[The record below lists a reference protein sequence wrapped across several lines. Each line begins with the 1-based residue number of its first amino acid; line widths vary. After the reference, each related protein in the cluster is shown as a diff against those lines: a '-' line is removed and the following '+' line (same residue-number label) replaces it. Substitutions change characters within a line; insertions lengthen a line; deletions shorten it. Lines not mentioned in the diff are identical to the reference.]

1 MAIDNTLRELGLTK
15 EPTEFSYGVRI
26 LNCTP
31 HVIKFLDNEDVIEV
45 PPCGITLPVRT
56 EEQVD
61 YRTNTV
67 ELVRTVFVPDTEQLH
82 IVQELLQYY
91 YEVLLVGSIISAQAY
106 AGDVVGMIPVQGYE
120 RVSPDKK
127 LMRIDKFNIY

>member
-1 MAIDNTLRELGLTK
+1 MAIDETLRELGLTI
-15 EPTEFSYGVRI
+15 EPTEFSNGVRI

-31 HVIKFLDNEDVIEV
+31 HVVRFLDNEDIVEV
-45 PPCGITLPVRT
+45 PPCGITLPARAD
-56 EEQVD
+56 EQVD
-61 YRTNTV
+61 YRTKTV
-67 ELVRTVFVPDTEQLH
+67 ELVRTVFIPDTEQLR

-120 RVSPDKK
+120 RVSSDKK
-127 LMRIDKFNIY
+127 LMRIDKFNVY